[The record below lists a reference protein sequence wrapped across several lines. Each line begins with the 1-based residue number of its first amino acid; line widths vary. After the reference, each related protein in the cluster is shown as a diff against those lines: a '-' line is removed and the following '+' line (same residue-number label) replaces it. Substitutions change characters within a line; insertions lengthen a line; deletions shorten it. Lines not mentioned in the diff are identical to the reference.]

1 MFVKIEK
8 LLFARWSLKIKKLKK
23 LCINKCLLS
32 LSTLHPPHKTPSPY
46 SPNTSTLLKNFLPS
60 HQKPLHKNP
69 SKLPNKYST
78 HTHSLPLQT
87 TQPHTLLK
95 IKKSHFLLL
104 KKQKISPS
112 QKSHISLPHTYLSHT
127 PQSNPTNF
135 HTIPINLYILK

>member
-1 MFVKIEK
+1 MPP
-8 LLFARWSLKIKKLKK
+8 LPLHPTSSSQNHLS
-23 LCINKCLLS
+23 LLS
-32 LSTLHPPHKTPSPY
+32 QHFYTTSKLPTLSQKT
-46 SPNTSTLLKNFLPS
+46 
-60 HQKPLHKNP
+60 LHKNP
-69 SKLPNKYST
+69 FKLPNKYST

-95 IKKSHFLLL
+95 IKKSHSLLL